1 MDNILNIISIAVT
14 SLISMVAIAISI
26 KTAQH
31 QNKIALFEKRFELY
45 EQEINYFDQ
54 AENYINTN
62 DRCSITSM
70 ELMELESRH
79 KINIEKAKYLFDN
92 RISMLLKQAEEYF
105 KQIIHLY
112 KQNEL
117 NQQAIDE
124 IKNKIVV
131 CHQKFDNKTKR
142 FLKL

>member
-14 SLISMVAIAISI
+14 SLLSMVAIAISI

-117 NQQAIDE
+117 N
-124 IKNKIVV
+124 
-131 CHQKFDNKTKR
+131 
-142 FLKL
+142 

>member
-1 MDNILNIISIAVT
+1 MPKPQSRIQV
-14 SLISMVAIAISI
+14 SL
-26 KTAQH
+26 
-31 QNKIALFEKRFELY
+31 LPG
-45 EQEINYFDQ
+45 
-54 AENYINTN
+54 
-62 DRCSITSM
+62 
-70 ELMELESRH
+70 
-79 KINIEKAKYLFDN
+79 KYLFDN

-117 NQQAIDE
+117 NQQEIDE